1 MNKYIIGFFIVLG
14 LIVLLVVLL
23 LGGSKSQPG
32 RKAIYLPSYANKSNS
47 SVSMTMDG
55 PTISNQEHNYLTIT
69 VTQNNVTYDLYQG
82 YGNNLIKSKIYNNTQ
97 SSYRA
102 LLYSLYYAGFDQGN
116 NDPKLS
122 NSTGYCAFGDVY
134 TFTLSN
140 NGNTVSKYWATN
152 CSSTPATYE
161 GNLGS
166 TISLFKKQVPDYY
179 SLTSNTYF

>member
-1 MNKYIIGFFIVLG
+1 MNRYIIGFFIVLG

-23 LGGSKSQPG
+23 LGGSKHQAGQRS
-32 RKAIYLPSYANKSNS
+32 IYLPDYANKANS
-47 SVSMTMDG
+47 FVSMTMDG
-55 PTISNQEHNYLTIT
+55 PIISNQEHNYLTIT
-69 VTQNNVTYDLYQG
+69 ATQNNVIYDLYQG
-82 YGNNLIKSKIYNNTQ
+82 YSNNLIKSKIYNNTQ

-102 LLYSLYYAGFDQGN
+102 LLYALYYAGFDLGN

-140 NGNTVSKYWATN
+140 NNKTVSKYWATN
-152 CSSTPATYE
+152 CSSTPATYQ

-179 SLTSNTYF
+179 SLNSNTNF